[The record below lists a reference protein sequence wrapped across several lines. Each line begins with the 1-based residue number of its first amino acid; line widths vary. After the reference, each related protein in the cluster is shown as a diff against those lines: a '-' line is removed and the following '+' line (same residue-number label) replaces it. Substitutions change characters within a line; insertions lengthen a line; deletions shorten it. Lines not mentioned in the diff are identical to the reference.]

1 MSDSGSSAL
10 PAYPGFIVMKA
21 IAVGLSLV
29 STPSNTNVSA
39 RARSASSTVLYCVEQ
54 TDSTETLMRL
64 NSSKQP
70 QAPVCASPR

>member
-1 MSDSGSSAL
+1 LSDSGSSAL

-21 IAVGLSLV
+21 IAFGFSLV

-39 RARSASSTVLYCVEQ
+39 RARSASSTLLYCVEH
-54 TDSTETLMRL
+54 TESTETLIRL

-70 QAPVCASPR
+70 QAPVCARPR